1 MGRDVAAADAQR
13 RSVQQIVTVTVS
25 SELNVLVVGLLLVFF
40 VVAAPDGVLGLVK
53 KWKQSSK

>member
-1 MGRDVAAADAQR
+1 
-13 RSVQQIVTVTVS
+13 
-25 SELNVLVVGLLLVFF
+25 LLLVFF

>member
-1 MGRDVAAADAQR
+1 M
-13 RSVQQIVTVTVS
+13 TVTIS

-40 VVAAPDGVLGLVK
+40 VVAAPDGVLGWVK